1 MAPAHEVVDGYLT
14 PNGPSWLAHANMA
27 PSTSF
32 QTPNSPLRR
41 PPFIPYSSFGPEPAP
56 EDGAAH
62 PPAEA
67 RAESNESSP
76 SNEKDGDANHSSL
89 DKTMATGGMANVIHS
104 LPYDAAW
111 LNGVATAFFL
121 FNIILFIMNC
131 VLAGLRFKLRPGSL
145 KHSFTDQTESLFIP
159 SSVVS
164 AFPIHTMTP
173 TWVFPA
179 YPLLLTAPFA
189 SNLIQAAAQANQ
201 HTVTLNTPAIA
212 LSAVATQGAGCMIA
226 FMISA
231 AFIYRLMTQKL
242 PRDFQ
247 RPGVFISVG
256 PFAFTVGGL
265 VQLGN
270 EAATILP
277 SDFLD
282 TDMAVPIVRVM
293 SAFIG
298 LWLWGLSLWFFIVS
312 VGSLWKVIWPKKKM
326 SFQMN
331 WWSFVFP
338 NTALITATTS
348 LGKVFENRGLQ
359 ISGCVMAACLIV
371 TALRRRQSSN
381 AAASKN
387 LPIHTRQQPKST
399 IQPKSSH
406 VADEFL
412 NDFLD
417 PSFDPA
423 AYLNANL
430 APLQHGGNHASR
442 SGGQAVPLAELSNE
456 AQALLSQLNIHTTR
470 LSGTLTQLT
479 DEILRSGSRLAY
491 EVELL
496 RGETLSLAETMNE
509 TLQEDIKKFAPGGL
523 EEGATDNT
531 APKVFNGEERR
542 ESVGIAKADEGGTAV
557 EGETLTEP
565 PYVQQLR
572 TLTVVRSRLDT
583 VIKTFGDAMEFVF
596 PPSELSVSSS
606 FLSVSA
612 PDPGSDQH
620 STEEKG
626 QQVLQKLRD
635 EISQLLTK
643 SEDPVKGIEKAAQR
657 IEELK
662 ELNQVWKGTA
672 EEKGRTRF
680 IESLAKMVEDRHRDL
695 MREVDQASRRD
706 GGDGRARKGS
716 VHADAAENKTYLGGY
731 GLMGQLQKLRNGL

>member
-164 AFPIHTMTP
+164 VAIVSINICQFGVPRVGPWLLRVMQIMFWSYTALSVLASSTIYLVLWSTTAFPIHTMTP

-371 TALRRRQSSN
+371 VWFIVFGSM
-381 AAASKN
+381 
-387 LPIHTRQQPKST
+387 I
-399 IQPKSSH
+399 
-406 VADEFL
+406 
-412 NDFLD
+412 
-417 PSFDPA
+417 
-423 AYLNANL
+423 
-430 APLQHGGNHASR
+430 R
-442 SGGQAVPLAELSNE
+442 SLYQ
-456 AQALLSQLNIHTTR
+456 R
-470 LSGTLTQLT
+470 
-479 DEILRSGSRLAY
+479 
-491 EVELL
+491 ELL
-496 RGETLSLAETMNE
+496 W
-509 TLQEDIKKFAPGGL
+509 
-523 EEGATDNT
+523 
-531 APKVFNGEERR
+531 PK
-542 ESVGIAKADEGGTAV
+542 
-557 EGETLTEP
+557 
-565 PYVQQLR
+565 
-572 TLTVVRSRLDT
+572 DT
-583 VIKTFGDAMEFVF
+583 
-596 PPSELSVSSS
+596 
-606 FLSVSA
+606 
-612 PDPGSDQH
+612 Q
-620 STEEKG
+620 
-626 QQVLQKLRD
+626 
-635 EISQLLTK
+635 
-643 SEDPVKGIEKAAQR
+643 
-657 IEELK
+657 
-662 ELNQVWKGTA
+662 
-672 EEKGRTRF
+672 
-680 IESLAKMVEDRHRDL
+680 
-695 MREVDQASRRD
+695 
-706 GGDGRARKGS
+706 
-716 VHADAAENKTYLGGY
+716 
-731 GLMGQLQKLRNGL
+731 